1 MRIAIV
7 GAGVSGLGAAYL
19 LARAHDV
26 EIFEKDAEPG
36 GHVKTIAH
44 DGLQLDTGF
53 IVFNERNYPR
63 LVRLLSELGVPSRPS
78 EMSFSVGCD
87 RCSLEWSGRRPFA
100 QPLNAA
106 SPRFLS
112 FLAEVSRW
120 LRTARR
126 ALEDGSYGDRTL
138 LDFVTERGY
147 SRRFRE
153 HFLVPLASALWSTA
167 PERALDF
174 PAGYA
179 IRFFHQHGM
188 LGFGRFDWKTVA
200 GGSRAYVTALRERL
214 RASFHVGLGVRELRR
229 LPDGVALRTEDGE
242 ERRFDKVV
250 VATHADQALALLGD
264 ASGEERRVLGA
275 FGYTSNDAVLHTDPS
290 LLPRRRAARASWN
303 FARTDCAVSN
313 GRPTITYYLNRLQRF
328 EADRDYCVTLNRTDE
343 IDPESVIARMTY
355 EHPVYTLESLRAQ
368 GGLAALSGPRH
379 TVYAGAH
386 HGYGFHED
394 GLASGV
400 RAASLLGVEW

>member
-7 GAGVSGLGAAYL
+7 GAGISGLGAAYL
-19 LARAHDV
+19 LARAHEV
-26 EIFEKDAEPG
+26 EIFERDQRPG
-36 GHVKTIAH
+36 GHVHTIEH

-53 IVFNERNYPR
+53 IVFNERNYPKLIR
-63 LVRLLSELGVPSRPS
+63 LFSELGVRSQPS

-87 RCSLEWSGRRPFA
+87 RCALEWSGRRPFA

-106 SPRFLS
+106 SPRFLA

-138 LDFVTERGY
+138 LDFITERGY
-147 SRRFRE
+147 SRRFRD
-153 HFLVPLASALWSTA
+153 HFLVPLTSALWSTA
-167 PERALDF
+167 PERALEF

-188 LGFGRFDWKTVA
+188 LGFGRFDWRTVA
-200 GGSRAYVTALRERL
+200 GGSRGYVAELCERL
-214 RASFHVGLGVRELRR
+214 RGRLHVGLGVRELRR
-229 LPDGVALRTEDGE
+229 TLDGVVVRTEDGE
-242 ERRFDKVV
+242 ERQFDKIV
-250 VATHADQALALLGD
+250 VATHADQALRLLGD
-264 ASGEERRVLGA
+264 ASDDERRVLGA
-275 FGYTSNDAVLHTDPS
+275 FGYTTNEAVLHSDAS

-303 FARTDCAVSN
+303 FARTDCSVSN
-313 GRPTITYYLNRLQRF
+313 SRPTITYYLNRLQRL
-328 EADRDYCVTLNRTDE
+328 EAERDYCVTLNRGDE
-343 IDPESVIARMTY
+343 IAPQSVIARMTY
-355 EHPVYTLESLRAQ
+355 EHPVYTLESLAAQ
-368 GGLAALSGPRH
+368 PELAALSGPRH

-386 HGYGFHED
+386 HGNGFHED

-400 RAASLLGVEW
+400 RAAALLGVEW

>member
-19 LARAHDV
+19 LARAHEV
-26 EIFEKDAEPG
+26 EIFERDARPG
-36 GHVKTIAH
+36 GHVNTIAH

-63 LVRLLSELGVPSRPS
+63 LVRLFSELGVRTQPS

-106 SPRFLS
+106 SPRFLA
-112 FLAEVSRW
+112 FLVEVSRW

-138 LDFVTERGY
+138 LDFITDRGY
-147 SRRFRE
+147 SRLFRD
-153 HFLVPLASALWSTA
+153 HFLVPLTSALWSTA
-167 PERALDF
+167 PERALEF

-179 IRFFHQHGM
+179 IRFFNQHGM
-188 LGFGRFDWKTVA
+188 LGFGRFDWRTVA
-200 GGSRAYVTALRERL
+200 GGSRAYVAALCERL
-214 RASFHVGLGVRELRR
+214 RGRVHLGLGVRELRR
-229 LPDGVALRTEDGE
+229 TLDGVLLRTEDGQ

-250 VATHADQALALLGD
+250 VASHADQALRLLGD
-264 ASGEERRVLGA
+264 ASDEERRVLGA
-275 FGYTSNDAVLHTDPS
+275 FGYTTNDTVLHSDPS

-303 FARTDCAVSN
+303 FARGNCGVSN
-313 GRPTITYYLNRLQRF
+313 GRPTITYYLNRLQQL

-343 IDPESVIARMTY
+343 IAPESVIARMTY
-355 EHPVYTLESLRAQ
+355 EHPVYTLESLAAQ
-368 GGLAALSGPRH
+368 RDLSELSGPRH

-386 HGYGFHED
+386 HGNGFHED

-400 RAASLLGVEW
+400 RAAALLAVEW

>member
-1 MRIAIV
+1 MRR
-7 GAGVSGLGAAYL
+7 L
-19 LARAHDV
+19 LAL
-26 EIFEKDAEPG
+26 
-36 GHVKTIAH
+36 TIA
-44 DGLQLDTGF
+44 LSLPVAAQVQEQI
-53 IVFNERNYPR
+53 IVERI
-63 LVRLLSELGVPSRPS
+63 LV
-78 EMSFSVGCD
+78 
-87 RCSLEWSGRRPFA
+87 
-100 QPLNAA
+100 
-106 SPRFLS
+106 
-112 FLAEVSRW
+112 
-120 LRTARR
+120 
-126 ALEDGSYGDRTL
+126 
-138 LDFVTERGY
+138 
-147 SRRFRE
+147 
-153 HFLVPLASALWSTA
+153 
-167 PERALDF
+167 
-174 PAGYA
+174 
-179 IRFFHQHGM
+179 
-188 LGFGRFDWKTVA
+188 
-200 GGSRAYVTALRERL
+200 GGSRSLAASGATVDEVLADLFANYPALRERL

-242 ERRFDKVV
+242 ERCFDKVV

>member
-7 GAGVSGLGAAYL
+7 GAGVSGLGAAHVL
-19 LARAHDV
+19 SRAHDV
-26 EIFEKDAEPG
+26 EIFERAERPG
-36 GHVKTIAH
+36 GHVNTVAH

-63 LVRLLSELGVPSRPS
+63 LVRLFEELGVRSQPS

-106 SPRFLS
+106 SPRFLA
-112 FLAEVSRW
+112 FLAEVSSW

-126 ALEDGSYGDRTL
+126 ALEDGSCGDRTL
-138 LDFVTERGY
+138 LDFVAERGY

-153 HFLVPLASALWSTA
+153 HFLVPLTSALWSTA
-167 PERALDF
+167 PERALEF

-188 LGFGRFDWKTVA
+188 LGFGRFAWRTVT
-200 GGSRAYVTALRERL
+200 GGSRAYVGALCDRL
-214 RASFHVGLGVRELRR
+214 RGRLHVGLGVRELLRS
-229 LPDGVALRTEDGE
+229 LDGVTLRTDDGE
-242 ERRFDKVV
+242 LRRFDKVI
-250 VATHADQALALLGD
+250 VATHADQALRLLGD
-264 ASGEERRVLGA
+264 PSDAERRVLGA
-275 FGYTSNDAVLHTDPS
+275 FGYTTNDAVLHSDPS

-303 FARTDCAVSN
+303 VARSDCARAN
-313 GRPTITYYLNRLQRF
+313 GRPTVTYYLNRLQRL
-328 EADRDYCVTLNRTDE
+328 ESDRDYCVTLNRTD
-343 IDPESVIARMTY
+343 DVAPESVIARMTY
-355 EHPVYTLESLRAQ
+355 EHPVYTLESLAAQ
-368 GGLAALSGPRH
+368 PELAALSGPRN

-394 GLASGV
+394 GLASGI
-400 RAASLLGVEW
+400 RAAALLGVDW